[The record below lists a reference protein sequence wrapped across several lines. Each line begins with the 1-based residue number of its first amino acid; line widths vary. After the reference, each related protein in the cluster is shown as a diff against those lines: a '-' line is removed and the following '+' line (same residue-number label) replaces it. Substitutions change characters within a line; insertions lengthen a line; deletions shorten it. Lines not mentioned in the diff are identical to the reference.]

1 MNKNMINVDG
11 FNAIVTFDSDSNM
24 LHGEFI
30 GLNGGA
36 DFFAT
41 NTDDLHKEAK
51 ISLSTFLDVCKEQ
64 GIEPVKNYSG
74 KFNTRIEPKLHE
86 KLFIAAT
93 SQGKSINE
101 VVNEAIEREVE
112 RV

>member
-41 NTDDLHKEAK
+41 NTEDLHKEAK

-74 KFNTRIEPKLHE
+74 KFNTRIAPKLHE